1 MPRSSPR
8 KRAPKALLPL
18 ESAPPPVPPPEP
30 LARVTGRNT
39 LERRVR
45 LPRTR
50 RFVALA
56 GNIGAGKTT
65 AAKIISQTFG
75 FELFDEPVIDNRF
88 LKDYYADMG
97 RWSFTLQL
105 EFLIRR
111 VEHHEL
117 IHSVKKSCVQ
127 DRTLYEDPEIF
138 AKYLHGLGHMT
149 NAELDLY
156 FEYFQRLTRHIVQ
169 PDKVI
174 FFDVPGVDVL
184 LGRIR
189 ERGPRGGEGH
199 WQGLPARAQRLL
211 RHLPHGAAE
220 QVRRGLPG
228 ARRHEPGHP
237 HAARAARSSST
248 GCPPSSPEQRRESC
262 PRVRA
267 GPQESPRVRSGDD
280 ADDPPLGRQPGE
292 RRVRRAR

>member
-1 MPRSSPR
+1 MPRSTA
-8 KRAPKALLPL
+8 RARPATSRTEPP
-18 ESAPPPVPPPEP
+18 STQAPPPADAAKKPARNALKLKVKVPR
-30 LARVTGRNT
+30 AK
-39 LERRVR
+39 
-45 LPRTR
+45 

-65 AAKIISQTFG
+65 AAKLISQGFG

-88 LKDYYADMG
+88 LRDYYGDMT

-117 IHSVKKSCVQ
+117 IHSVRKSCVQ

-156 FEYFQRLTRHIVQ
+156 YEYFQRLSRHIVR

-174 FFDVPGVDVL
+174 CFDVPSEEVLLQRIRTRGRAEEKGIGRPFLKGLNGYYAGFPQVLQEKYGVECLVVDVSKSDIRKGA
-184 LGRIR
+184 GRD
-189 ERGPRGGEGH
+189 EFMD
-199 WQGLPARAQRLL
+199 
-211 RHLPHGAAE
+211 
-220 QVRRGLPG
+220 
-228 ARRHEPGHP
+228 
-237 HAARAARSSST
+237 
-248 GCPPSSPEQRRESC
+248 
-262 PRVRA
+262 RVSA
-267 GPQESPRVRSGDD
+267 FL
-280 ADDPPLGRQPGE
+280 A
-292 RRVRRAR
+292 

>member
-1 MPRSSPR
+1 MPRTPPR
-8 KRAPKALLPL
+8 KRAPKATSVPATAQPL
-18 ESAPPPVPPPEP
+18 AVPEPALVPPAPALEAP
-30 LARVTGRNT
+30 TRNT
-39 LERRVR
+39 VRRVR
-45 LPRTR
+45 PPRAK
-50 RFVALA
+50 RFLALA

-65 AAKIISQTFG
+65 AAKILSQSFG

-88 LKDYYADMG
+88 LKDYYANMG

-156 FEYFQRLTRHIVQ
+156 FEYFQRLTRQIVH
-169 PDKVI
+169 PDRVI
-174 FFDVPGVDVL
+174 FFDVPSVDVL

-189 ERGPRGGEGH
+189 QRGREEEKGIEKGF
-199 WQGLPARAQRLL
+199 L
-211 RHLPHGAAE
+211 
-220 QVRRGLPG
+220 RGLNGYYATFPMVLQTKYG
-228 ARRHEPGHP
+228 VDCLVLDV
-237 HAARAARSSST
+237 SN
-248 GCPPSSPEQRRESC
+248 QDI
-262 PRVRA
+262 
-267 GPQESPRVRSGDD
+267 RSGR
-280 ADDPPLGRQPGE
+280 GRE
-292 RRVRRAR
+292 EFLDRVSTFLS

>member
-1 MPRSSPR
+1 MPRNVSR
-8 KRAPKALLPL
+8 KRPTPASASPEAAAPPAVEPAPAPAPEEASAPGPKA
-18 ESAPPPVPPPEP
+18 
-30 LARVTGRNT
+30 RNV
-39 LERRVR
+39 LRAR
-45 LPRTR
+45 LPKAK

-65 AAKIISQTFG
+65 AAKLISQNFG

-88 LKDYYADMG
+88 LKDYYADMR

-149 NAELDLY
+149 NKELDLY
-156 FEYFQRLTRHIVQ
+156 YEYFQRLSRNISP

-174 FFDVPGVDVL
+174 CFSVGSVEVLLDRIRTRGRQEERGIQSQFLLGLNGYYTSFPHVLQEKYGVDCLSIDVSTQD
-184 LGRIR
+184 I
-189 ERGPRGGEGH
+189 
-199 WQGLPARAQRLL
+199 
-211 RHLPHGAAE
+211 
-220 QVRRGLPG
+220 RRGKGREEFLD
-228 ARRHEPGHP
+228 RV
-237 HAARAARSSST
+237 ST
-248 GCPPSSPEQRRESC
+248 FL
-262 PRVRA
+262 A
-267 GPQESPRVRSGDD
+267 
-280 ADDPPLGRQPGE
+280 
-292 RRVRRAR
+292 